1 MSEEERTAFYQE
13 IPPWLRHC
21 PFAYVMQQNS
31 SEQRRIMQQQQQ
43 QQMRGGNMAGGGGA
57 GAGGGGPLPGG
68 MTQQQFAAQQ
78 QQMMNDPAK
87 RAKMTAFSARFVTYL
102 LVLLHLILHL
112 LLFFINFVLVPT
124 RSRCP
129 YPNES
134 YLRASTIIILVLS
147 VTTSAY
153 TSPNE

>member
-1 MSEEERTAFYQE
+1 
-13 IPPWLRHC
+13 
-21 PFAYVMQQNS
+21 
-31 SEQRRIMQQQQQ
+31 
-43 QQMRGGNMAGGGGA
+43 MAGGGGA

-134 YLRASTIIILVLS
+134 YLRAYTIIILVLS